1 VVSRPSG
8 GIPEVAGDAALL
20 TDDRDLAVV
29 AELVALVV
37 EDSQLRAEMRARGRA
52 RLEQFAPDVTAQK
65 LRTLLEEAA
74 G

>member
-1 VVSRPSG
+1 
-8 GIPEVAGDAALL
+8 
-20 TDDRDLAVV
+20 
-29 AELVALVV
+29 
-37 EDSQLRAEMRARGRA
+37 MRTRGRA